1 MLHFSFSIFFPLHS
15 SQVTVIAGL
24 GMAQASAD
32 SAQQESGKT
41 PTHESRDS
49 NFTVL
54 TEFHFAGLIDSQA
67 SMSYLKKGQATT
79 VNRRSSNQNSTT
91 VSPSYMYLMSRNISS
106 PLVHFKVDLFSTL
119 HLITVT

>member
-15 SQVTVIAGL
+15 SQVTVISGL

-67 SMSYLKKGQATT
+67 SISYLKKCQATT
-79 VNRRSSNQNSTT
+79 VNRRISNQNSTK
-91 VSPSYMYLMSRNISS
+91 VPPSYMDLISLNISS
-106 PLVHFKVDLFSTL
+106 PVFDLFSTL
-119 HLITVT
+119 HLLTVT